1 VLDLI
6 LERNQEEIILTEL
19 SSNDEFLP
27 IYELVY
33 DFCIEL
39 GFKPSKNETNLYIR
53 QNANNTRFRIKLHP
67 VFAKIQDIEEGQKT
81 SSIYIAHLNDKYR
94 VFDSVNINVV
104 KNQDKEEILSRMYK
118 WLFNKSEDI

>member
-1 VLDLI
+1 MLDLI
-6 LERNQEEIILTEL
+6 LEKNQEEIILTEL

-33 DFCIEL
+33 DFCREL
-39 GFKPSKNETNLYIR
+39 GFKPSKHEANLYIR
-53 QNANNTRFRIKLHP
+53 KNANNTRFRIKLHP

-94 VFDSVNINVV
+94 VFDSVNFNVV
-104 KNQDKEEILSRMYK
+104 KNQNKEEILSEIYK
-118 WLFNKSEDI
+118 WLYTKFQDL